1 MAIRRKSDKENA
13 PARKLR
19 ISVIDDDSHQQLFG
33 FKTTKTNLIVV
44 IAATLIAVMA
54 LTYCL
59 TAFSPLKHTVPGYPS
74 AETRMAALDNMNKVD
89 SLENVIEMWALQVA
103 NIQRIV
109 NGQEPFTP
117 DSGETTGSINRD
129 DDGSRAAY
137 AATDSLLREEIRKQE
152 AFNVSLGKS
161 KITQIEGMHFFKPVN
176 GVVAVGFDANSH
188 AWLDIAAGNEA
199 NVYATLDGTVIAAYW
214 SDEYGFVITIQ
225 HENNIISTYR
235 HTEKLLKSTGD
246 RVTAGTPIAL
256 ASDVAT
262 DGAHLYFELWH
273 EGEPID
279 PQAYI
284 KF

>member
-1 MAIRRKSDKENA
+1 MAIRRKSDKENST
-13 PARKLR
+13 ARKLR
-19 ISVIDDDSHQQLFG
+19 ISIIDDDSHEQLFG
-33 FKTTKTNLIVV
+33 FRTTGTNLIVILSAIV
-44 IAATLIAVMA
+44 FTAMA

-59 TAFSPLKHTVPGYPS
+59 TAFTPLKHTVPGYPS
-74 AETRMAALDNMNKVD
+74 AETRMAALDNMNRVD
-89 SLENVIEMWALQVA
+89 SLENVIGMWALQVT

-109 NGQEPFTP
+109 NGQEPLTP
-117 DSGETTGSINRD
+117 DSDEATGAINRD
-129 DDGSRAAY
+129 EAGSRESY

-152 AFNVSLGKS
+152 AFNVQLGKS

-176 GVVAVGFDANSH
+176 GVVAKDFNAKSH
-188 AWLDIAAGNEA
+188 AWLDIAAGTET

-225 HENNIISTYR
+225 HENNLISTYR
-235 HTEKLLKSTGD
+235 HTVKLLKGTGD
-246 RVTAGTPIAL
+246 HVTAGTPIAL
-256 ASDVAT
+256 VSDVAT
-262 DGAHLYFELWH
+262 DGAHLFFELWH